1 MNNCKL
7 LNKDRFKTFMLAV
20 PSMLDQDPDPSK
32 VLEARN

>member
-20 PSMLDQDPDPSK
+20 PSMLDENPDPEDVIKS
-32 VLEARN
+32 RN